1 MSDSNPVS
9 PETKKSKAYSPAEV
23 EEKLYANWL
32 QRGYFHGHPDSK
44 KKPYSIVIPPP
55 NVTDILHLGHALNN
69 TIQDILIR
77 RKRMQGY
84 EAEWIPGSDHAG
96 IATQVI
102 VEKQLVK
109 EGTTRRELG
118 REKFVKRTAAWAN
131 RNKEIILGQLKKLG
145 NSCDWERTRFTLDE
159 GLSIAVADVFKHL
172 YDKGWIY
179 KGNRIVNWCPSCQT
193 SLSDDEVEH
202 KDIDG
207 KLYFIKYKLK
217 GSDEYL
223 TVATTRPETMLGDT
237 ALAVSPKD
245 GRYTKFIG
253 KLVILPIIERVL
265 TVIADSYVDPE
276 FGTGVVKVTPAHDP
290 NDFEIGR
297 RHDLEEINIINTDG
311 SLNENAGKFK
321 GLDRYEA
328 REQLV
333 GELDKKGYLEKI
345 EKYNY
350 AVGTCY
356 RCHNI
361 VEPYLS
367 EQWFVKMKELA
378 EPATNAVKSGKI
390 RFHPDYWSKTYL
402 HWMENIRDWN
412 ISRQLWW
419 GHRIP
424 VWYAEDGTI
433 FVSFNRPTVEQC
445 KPYDPKTLVQ
455 DEDVLDTWFSSWLW
469 PFSTLGWPEKTPELK
484 KFYPTKVLCTASEII
499 FLWVARMVM
508 AGYEFM
514 DEAPFFDVYIHGTVR
529 DANGVKMSKSLGNGI
544 DPVEM
549 IEKYGADAT
558 RISLV
563 LATPDGQDPWIGRTT
578 FESGRN
584 FVNKLHQVSRFVI
597 MRSESGRPQLPVG
610 SSGRQTPSS
619 APIEPGAP
627 QLAVGSLIPAEI
639 DDKDLVIFDKW
650 ILSRLERTIK
660 AVDKALDDFRLS
672 TAAKT
677 LYNFVWN
684 DYCSWY
690 IELIKPNTPQEPI
703 RESSLKVAIYVLDK
717 ILKLMHPFIPFVTE
731 KTFLELNGV
740 GDDSDLTITF
750 GPWPKTDGRH
760 IDDKLEKSLEQ
771 IQAVV
776 TAVRS
781 MRSELNV
788 PPAKTSD
795 LYVKVKETWLAKLL
809 EQHIE
814 YFRSLAKVNTLH
826 TGAKIKKPPL
836 SASTVIS
843 GAEIFLPLEGLIDVE
858 VEKKRLEKDLGN
870 LKDLLEKISKK
881 LANADFLANA
891 PEDVISRE
899 KQKKEDYQERIEK
912 LNKNLEQVLG
922 W

>member
-1 MSDSNPVS
+1 
-9 PETKKSKAYSPAEV
+9 
-23 EEKLYANWL
+23 
-32 QRGYFHGHPDSK
+32 
-44 KKPYSIVIPPP
+44 PPP
-55 NVTDILHLGHALNN
+55 NVTDVLHLGHALNN

-84 EAEWIPGSDHAG
+84 EACWIPGCDHAG

-118 REKFVKRTAAWAN
+118 REKFVKRTAEWAN
-131 RNKEIILGQLKKLG
+131 RNKEIILGQLKRLG
-145 NSCDWERTRFTLDE
+145 SSCDWERTRFTLDE
-159 GLSIAVADVFKHL
+159 SLSHAVADVFKYL

-202 KDIDG
+202 EDIEG

-217 GSDEYL
+217 GSDDYL

-245 GRYTKFIG
+245 SRYTKYIG
-253 KLVILPIIERVL
+253 KLVILPIIEREL

-276 FGTGVVKVTPAHDP
+276 FGTGVVKITPAHDP

-297 RHDLEEINIINTDG
+297 RHELEEINIINTDG

-328 REQLV
+328 RDQLV
-333 GELDKKGYLEKI
+333 AELDKKGYLDRI

-356 RCHNI
+356 RCHSV

-433 FVSFNRPTVEQC
+433 FVSYDRPTAEQC
-445 KPYDPKTLVQ
+445 KPHDPKSLVQ

-469 PFSTLGWPEKTPELK
+469 PISTLGWPEKTPDLK

-514 DEAPFFDVYIHGTVR
+514 NEAPFFDVYIHGTVR
-529 DANGVKMSKSLGNGI
+529 DANGIKMSKSLGNGI

-549 IEKYGADAT
+549 IEKYGTDAT

-584 FVNKLHQVSRFVI
+584 FVNKLHQVSRFVM
-597 MRSESGRPQLPVG
+597 MRSEGKKLD
-610 SSGRQTPSS
+610 
-619 APIEPGAP
+619 A
-627 QLAVGSLIPAEI
+627 AEI
-639 DDKDLVIFDKW
+639 NDKDLVIFDKW

-660 AVDKALDDFRLS
+660 AVDKAFDDFRLS
-672 TAAKT
+672 AASKT

-703 RESSLKVAIYVLDK
+703 REGSLKVAIYVLNQ

-731 KTFLELNGV
+731 KTYLEML
-740 GDDSDLTITF
+740 GDEEPGQNTITF

-788 PPAKTSD
+788 PPGKSSD
-795 LYVKVKETWLAKLL
+795 LYVKVKETWLGKLL
-809 EQHIE
+809 EQHLD

-826 TGAKIKKPPL
+826 T
-836 SASTVIS
+836 
-843 GAEIFLPLEGLIDVE
+843 
-858 VEKKRLEKDLGN
+858 
-870 LKDLLEKISKK
+870 
-881 LANADFLANA
+881 
-891 PEDVISRE
+891 
-899 KQKKEDYQERIEK
+899 
-912 LNKNLEQVLG
+912 
-922 W
+922 